1 MSSGTICGS
10 LFRDSHKKKKK
21 KKEERKEKIRKENQ
35 QNSPNLKYAA
45 YTRPVKRKRKVG
57 NRERLPRRNLS
68 LEDKTLLNYLVR
80 R

>member
-10 LFRDSHKKKKK
+10 LFRDSNKKKKK

-35 QNSPNLKYAA
+35 QNSPNLKYA